1 MSKHIFIGKRMSF
14 LGILFFLVGC
24 KTNTSNSKELEQK
37 IRLQEECWN
46 NGNIECFM
54 QTYWKSDSLK
64 FIGKSGLQ
72 MGWDRTLNNY
82 KKSYSSKELMGK
94 LRFDIKTIEFLGD
107 QSAIM
112 IGNWNLFRKSD
123 TLSGYS
129 TIIWKKINGE
139 WVITVDHS
147 S

>member
-1 MSKHIFIGKRMSF
+1 MNKKTLIVKRIP
-14 LGILFFLVGC
+14 LYGILFCLIAC
-24 KTNTSNSKELEQK
+24 TTNSFDEQKLEEK
-37 IRLQEECWN
+37 IRLQEDCWN
-46 NGNIECFM
+46 NHDIECFM

-64 FIGKSGLQ
+64 FIGKNGLQ

-82 KKSYSSKELMGK
+82 KKSYPSKELMGK
-94 LRFDIKTIEFLGD
+94 LRFDIKIVEPLSEE
-107 QSAIM
+107 SAMM

-129 TIIWKKINGE
+129 TIIWKKINDD
-139 WVITVDHS
+139 WVIIADHS